1 MSKNEV
7 LLNEDINFKEV
18 RCVGDDGEV
27 HGIISSKEAL
37 SIARNLGLDLVLIS
51 ANAKPPVCK
60 VMDYNKFRYQSEK
73 KIKEA
78 KKKQKQIEIKE
89 IKLSTQIAQ
98 NDINYKVKHAREFIE
113 SNKHVKFKVVLKGR
127 ESQNP
132 RAGLDVLNRVCEMMQ
147 DIANPEKE
155 PKTEGRFVSWMFVP
169 KKDQESAKS
178 KQSHKDTSKKDMS
191 KAQEKKDAQPFNSI
205 NLMKGENHA

>member
-1 MSKNEV
+1 M
-7 LLNEDINFKEV
+7 LNGDINFKEV

-27 HGIISSKEAL
+27 YGIISSKEAL
-37 SIARNLGLDLVLIS
+37 KIAQNLGLDLVLIS
-51 ANAKPPVCK
+51 ASAKPPVCK
-60 VMDYNKFRYQSEK
+60 VMDYNKFRYQNEK

-113 SNKHVKFKVVLKGR
+113 ANKHVKFKVVLKGR
-127 ESQNP
+127 ESQNSK
-132 RAGLDVLNRVCEMMQ
+132 AGLDVLLRVQTMMQ
-147 DIANPEKE
+147 DLANPEKE

-169 KKDQESAKS
+169 KAKEAP
-178 KQSHKDTSKKDMS
+178 KN
-191 KAQEKKDAQPFNSI
+191 EKKPKENNPPFNRI
-205 NLMKGENHA
+205 NLMKGENHAKNED

>member
-1 MSKNEV
+1 MSRNEA
-7 LLNEDINFKEV
+7 LLNGDINFKEV

-27 HGIISSKEAL
+27 YGIISSKEAL
-37 SIARNLGLDLVLIS
+37 NIAQNLGLDLVLIS
-51 ANAKPPVCK
+51 ASAKPPVCK
-60 VMDYNKFRYQSEK
+60 VMDYNKFRYQNEK

-113 SNKHVKFKVVLKGR
+113 ANKHVKFKVVLKGR
-127 ESQNP
+127 ESQNSK
-132 RAGLDVLNRVCEMMQ
+132 AGLDVLLRVQTMMQ
-147 DIANPEKE
+147 DLANPEKE

-169 KKDQESAKS
+169 KAKEAP
-178 KQSHKDTSKKDMS
+178 KN
-191 KAQEKKDAQPFNSI
+191 EKKTKENNPPFNRI
-205 NLMKGENHA
+205 NLMKGENHAKNED

>member
-1 MSKNEV
+1 MNRSEV
-7 LLNEDINFKEV
+7 LLNGDINFKEV

-27 HGIISSKEAL
+27 YGIISSKEAL
-37 SIARNLGLDLVLIS
+37 KIAQNLGLDLVLIS
-51 ANAKPPVCK
+51 ASAKPPVCK
-60 VMDYNKFRYQSEK
+60 VMDYNKFRYQNEK

-113 SNKHVKFKVVLKGR
+113 ANKHVKFKVVLKGR
-127 ESQNP
+127 ESQNSK
-132 RAGLDVLNRVCEMMQ
+132 AGLDVLLRVQTMMQ
-147 DIANPEKE
+147 DLANPEKE

-169 KKDQESAKS
+169 KAKEAP
-178 KQSHKDTSKKDMS
+178 KN
-191 KAQEKKDAQPFNSI
+191 EKKPKENNPPFNRI
-205 NLMKGENHA
+205 NLMKGENHAKNED

>member
-1 MSKNEV
+1 MSRNEV
-7 LLNEDINFKEV
+7 LLNGDINFKEV
-18 RCVGDDGEV
+18 RCVGDNGEV
-27 HGIISSKEAL
+27 YGIISFKEAL
-37 SIARNLGLDLVLIS
+37 NIAQNLGLDLVLIS
-51 ANAKPPVCK
+51 ASAKPPVCK
-60 VMDYNKFRYQSEK
+60 VMDYNKFRYQNEK

-127 ESQNP
+127 ESQNSK
-132 RAGLDVLNRVCEMMQ
+132 AGLDVLFRVQTMMQ
-147 DIANPEKE
+147 DLANPEKE

-169 KKDQESAKS
+169 KAKEAP
-178 KQSHKDTSKKDMS
+178 KN
-191 KAQEKKDAQPFNSI
+191 EKKTKENNPPFNRI
-205 NLMKGENHA
+205 NLMKGENHAKNED

>member
-1 MSKNEV
+1 MSRSEV
-7 LLNEDINFKEV
+7 LLNGDINFKEV

-27 HGIISSKEAL
+27 YGIISSKEAL
-37 SIARNLGLDLVLIS
+37 KIAQNLGLDLVLIS
-51 ANAKPPVCK
+51 ASAKPPVCK
-60 VMDYNKFRYQSEK
+60 VMDYNKFRYQNEK

-127 ESQNP
+127 ESQNSK
-132 RAGLDVLNRVCEMMQ
+132 AGLDVLLRVQTMMQ
-147 DIANPEKE
+147 DLANPEKE

-169 KKDQESAKS
+169 KAKEAP
-178 KQSHKDTSKKDMS
+178 KN
-191 KAQEKKDAQPFNSI
+191 EKKPKENNPPFNRI
-205 NLMKGENHA
+205 NLMKGENHAKNED

>member
-1 MSKNEV
+1 MSRNEV
-7 LLNEDINFKEV
+7 LLNGDINFKEV
-18 RCVGDDGEV
+18 RCVGDNGEV
-27 HGIISSKEAL
+27 YGIISSKEAFN
-37 SIARNLGLDLVLIS
+37 IAQNLGLDLVLIS
-51 ANAKPPVCK
+51 ASAKPPVCK
-60 VMDYNKFRYQSEK
+60 VMDYNKFRYQNEK

-127 ESQNP
+127 ESQNSK
-132 RAGLDVLNRVCEMMQ
+132 AGLDVLFRVQTMMQ
-147 DIANPEKE
+147 DLANPEKE

-169 KKDQESAKS
+169 KAKEAP
-178 KQSHKDTSKKDMS
+178 KN
-191 KAQEKKDAQPFNSI
+191 EKKTKENNPPFNRI
-205 NLMKGENHA
+205 NLMKGEDYAKNED

>member
-1 MSKNEV
+1 MSRNEV
-7 LLNEDINFKEV
+7 LLNGDINFKEV
-18 RCVGDDGEV
+18 RCVGDSGEV
-27 HGIISSKEAL
+27 YGIISSKEAL
-37 SIARNLGLDLVLIS
+37 NIAQNLGLDLVLIS

-60 VMDYNKFRYQSEK
+60 VMDYNKFCYQNEK

-113 SNKHVKFKVVLKGR
+113 ANKHVKFKVVLKGR
-127 ESQNP
+127 ESQNSK
-132 RAGLDVLNRVCEMMQ
+132 AGLDVLLRVQTMME
-147 DIANPEKE
+147 DLANPEKE

-169 KKDQESAKS
+169 KAKEAP
-178 KQSHKDTSKKDMS
+178 KN
-191 KAQEKKDAQPFNSI
+191 EKKTKENNPPFNRI
-205 NLMKGENHA
+205 NLMKGENHAKNED

>member
-1 MSKNEV
+1 MSRSEV
-7 LLNEDINFKEV
+7 LLNGDINFKEV

-27 HGIISSKEAL
+27 YGIISSKEAL
-37 SIARNLGLDLVLIS
+37 KIAQNLGLDLVLIS
-51 ANAKPPVCK
+51 ASAKPPVCK
-60 VMDYNKFRYQSEK
+60 VMDYNKFRYQNEK

-113 SNKHVKFKVVLKGR
+113 ANKHVKFKVVLKGR
-127 ESQNP
+127 ESQNSK
-132 RAGLDVLNRVCEMMQ
+132 AGLDVLLRVQTMME
-147 DIANPEKE
+147 DLANPEKE

-169 KKDQESAKS
+169 KAKEAP
-178 KQSHKDTSKKDMS
+178 KN
-191 KAQEKKDAQPFNSI
+191 EKKPKENNPLFNRI
-205 NLMKGENHA
+205 NLMKGENHAKNED

>member
-1 MSKNEV
+1 MSRSEV
-7 LLNEDINFKEV
+7 LLNGDINFKEV

-27 HGIISSKEAL
+27 YGIISSKEAL
-37 SIARNLGLDLVLIS
+37 NIAQNLGLDLVLIS
-51 ANAKPPVCK
+51 ASAKPPVCK
-60 VMDYNKFRYQSEK
+60 VMDYNKFRYQNEK

-113 SNKHVKFKVVLKGR
+113 ANKHVKFKVVLKGR
-127 ESQNP
+127 ESQNSK
-132 RAGLDVLNRVCEMMQ
+132 AGLDVLFRVQTMMQ
-147 DIANPEKE
+147 DLANPEKE

-169 KKDQESAKS
+169 KAKEAP
-178 KQSHKDTSKKDMS
+178 KN
-191 KAQEKKDAQPFNSI
+191 EKKPKENNPPFNRI

>member
-1 MSKNEV
+1 M
-7 LLNEDINFKEV
+7 LLNGDINFKEV
-18 RCVGDDGEV
+18 RCVGDNGEV
-27 HGIISSKEAL
+27 YGIISSKEAL
-37 SIARNLGLDLVLIS
+37 NIAQNLGLDLVLIS

-60 VMDYNKFRYQSEK
+60 VMDYNKFRYQNEK

-113 SNKHVKFKVVLKGR
+113 ANKHVKFKVVLKGR
-127 ESQNP
+127 ESQNSK
-132 RAGLDVLNRVCEMMQ
+132 AGLDVLLRVQTMMQ
-147 DIANPEKE
+147 DLANPEKE

-169 KKDQESAKS
+169 KAKEAP
-178 KQSHKDTSKKDMS
+178 KN
-191 KAQEKKDAQPFNSI
+191 EKKIKENNPPFNRI
-205 NLMKGENHA
+205 NLMKGENHAKNED

>member
-1 MSKNEV
+1 MSRNEA
-7 LLNEDINFKEV
+7 LLNGDINFKEV

-27 HGIISSKEAL
+27 YGIISSKEAL
-37 SIARNLGLDLVLIS
+37 KIAQNLGLDLVLIS
-51 ANAKPPVCK
+51 ASAKPPVCK
-60 VMDYNKFRYQSEK
+60 VMDYNKFRYQNEK

-113 SNKHVKFKVVLKGR
+113 ANKHVKFKVVLKGR
-127 ESQNP
+127 ESQNSK
-132 RAGLDVLNRVCEMMQ
+132 AGLDVLFRVQTMMQ
-147 DIANPEKE
+147 DLANPEKE

-169 KKDQESAKS
+169 KAKEAP
-178 KQSHKDTSKKDMS
+178 KN
-191 KAQEKKDAQPFNSI
+191 EKKTKENNPPFNRI
-205 NLMKGENHA
+205 NLMKGENHAKNED

>member
-1 MSKNEV
+1 MSRSEV
-7 LLNEDINFKEV
+7 LLNGDINFKEV

-27 HGIISSKEAL
+27 YGIISSKEAL
-37 SIARNLGLDLVLIS
+37 KIAQNLGLDLVLIS
-51 ANAKPPVCK
+51 ASAKPPVCK
-60 VMDYNKFRYQSEK
+60 VMDYNKFRYQNEK

-113 SNKHVKFKVVLKGR
+113 ANKHVKFKVVLKGR
-127 ESQNP
+127 ESQNSK
-132 RAGLDVLNRVCEMMQ
+132 AGLDVLLRVQTMME
-147 DIANPEKE
+147 DLANPEKE

-169 KKDQESAKS
+169 KAKETP
-178 KQSHKDTSKKDMS
+178 KN
-191 KAQEKKDAQPFNSI
+191 EKKLKENNPPFNRI
-205 NLMKGENHA
+205 NLMKGENHAKNED

>member
-1 MSKNEV
+1 MSRSEV
-7 LLNEDINFKEV
+7 LLNGDINFKEV

-27 HGIISSKEAL
+27 YGIISSKEAL
-37 SIARNLGLDLVLIS
+37 NIAQNLGLDLVLIS

-60 VMDYNKFRYQSEK
+60 VMDYNKFRYQNEK

-113 SNKHVKFKVVLKGR
+113 ANKHVKFKVVLKGR
-127 ESQNP
+127 ESQNSK
-132 RAGLDVLNRVCEMMQ
+132 AGLDVLLRVQTMMQ
-147 DIANPEKE
+147 DLANPEKE

-169 KKDQESAKS
+169 KAKEAP
-178 KQSHKDTSKKDMS
+178 KN
-191 KAQEKKDAQPFNSI
+191 EKKTKENNPPFNRI
-205 NLMKGENHA
+205 NLMKGENHAKNED

>member
-1 MSKNEV
+1 MSRSEV
-7 LLNEDINFKEV
+7 LLNGDINFKEV

-27 HGIISSKEAL
+27 YGIISSKEAL
-37 SIARNLGLDLVLIS
+37 KIAQNLGLDLVLIS
-51 ANAKPPVCK
+51 ASAKPPVCK
-60 VMDYNKFRYQSEK
+60 VMDYNKFRYQNEK

-113 SNKHVKFKVVLKGR
+113 ANKHVKFKVVLKGR
-127 ESQNP
+127 ESQNSK
-132 RAGLDVLNRVCEMMQ
+132 AGLDVLLRVQTMMQ
-147 DIANPEKE
+147 DLANPEKE

-169 KKDQESAKS
+169 KAKEAS
-178 KQSHKDTSKKDMS
+178 KN
-191 KAQEKKDAQPFNSI
+191 EKKTKENNPPFNRI
-205 NLMKGENHA
+205 NLMKGENHAKNED

>member
-1 MSKNEV
+1 M
-7 LLNEDINFKEV
+7 LLNGDINFKEV

-27 HGIISSKEAL
+27 YGIISSKEAL
-37 SIARNLGLDLVLIS
+37 KIAQNLGLDLVLIS
-51 ANAKPPVCK
+51 ASAKPPVCK
-60 VMDYNKFRYQSEK
+60 VMDYNKFRYQNEK

-113 SNKHVKFKVVLKGR
+113 ANKHVKFKVVLRGR
-127 ESQNP
+127 ESQNSK
-132 RAGLDVLNRVCEMMQ
+132 AGLDVLLRVQTMMQ
-147 DIANPEKE
+147 DLANPEKE

-169 KKDQESAKS
+169 KAKEAP
-178 KQSHKDTSKKDMS
+178 KN
-191 KAQEKKDAQPFNSI
+191 EKKPKENNPPFNRI
-205 NLMKGENHA
+205 NLMKGENHAKNED

>member
-1 MSKNEV
+1 MSRNEV
-7 LLNEDINFKEV
+7 LLNGDINFKEV

-27 HGIISSKEAL
+27 YGIISSKEAL
-37 SIARNLGLDLVLIS
+37 KIAQNLGLDLVLIS
-51 ANAKPPVCK
+51 VSAKPPVCK
-60 VMDYNKFRYQSEK
+60 VMDYNKFRYQNEK

-113 SNKHVKFKVVLKGR
+113 ANKHVKFKVVLKGR
-127 ESQNP
+127 ESQNSK
-132 RAGLDVLNRVCEMMQ
+132 AGLDVLFRVQTMMQ
-147 DIANPEKE
+147 DLANPEKE

-169 KKDQESAKS
+169 KAKEAP
-178 KQSHKDTSKKDMS
+178 KN
-191 KAQEKKDAQPFNSI
+191 EKKTKENNPPFNRI
-205 NLMKGENHA
+205 NLMKGENHAKNED

>member
-1 MSKNEV
+1 MSRNEV
-7 LLNEDINFKEV
+7 LLNGDINFKEV
-18 RCVGDDGEV
+18 RCVGDNGEV
-27 HGIISSKEAL
+27 YGIISSKEAL
-37 SIARNLGLDLVLIS
+37 NIAQNLGLDLVLIS
-51 ANAKPPVCK
+51 ASAKPPVCK
-60 VMDYNKFRYQSEK
+60 VMDYNKFRYQNEK

-127 ESQNP
+127 ESQNSK
-132 RAGLDVLNRVCEMMQ
+132 AGLDVLFRVQTMMQ
-147 DIANPEKE
+147 DLANPEKE

-169 KKDQESAKS
+169 KAKEAL
-178 KQSHKDTSKKDMS
+178 KN
-191 KAQEKKDAQPFNSI
+191 EK
-205 NLMKGENHA
+205 EN